1 MDRSYVM
8 NGIIEFTDEIAGL
21 MEDLIMLCEIR
32 GELDDESNA
41 KTEKR
46 IAQIQKQ
53 IETLEKE

>member
-1 MDRSYVM
+1 MSKSD
-8 NGIIEFTDEIAGL
+8 IIHGL

-41 KTEKR
+41 KTENR